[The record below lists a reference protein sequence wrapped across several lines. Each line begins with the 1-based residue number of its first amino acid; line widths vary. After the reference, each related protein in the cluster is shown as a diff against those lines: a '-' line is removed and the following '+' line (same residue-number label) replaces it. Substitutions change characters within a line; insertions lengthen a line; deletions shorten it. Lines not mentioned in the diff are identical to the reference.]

1 MGISRTY
8 LAWHSWSRL
17 TWPYWPRLTADSV
30 SQSVA
35 WDRPGPAE
43 DNTVQGDTRPAAP
56 DSFNEHSAIWH
67 MNKKLKK
74 NGNEVWSFRKEIFW
88 NIKDAHYLHDING
101 HLVGHSV
108 YFNTAVTSP
117 EILGKLRFWT
127 KKRARSISYNHI
139 KMMQSMVYLI
149 SLFTLIL
156 IKWHVT
162 SPEISG
168 LVTSPVMT
176 WYWGNLNKIWYWGIL
191 HT

>member
-1 MGISRTY
+1 M
-8 LAWHSWSRL
+8 
-17 TWPYWPRLTADSV
+17 
-30 SQSVA
+30 
-35 WDRPGPAE
+35 
-43 DNTVQGDTRPAAP
+43 
-56 DSFNEHSAIWH
+56 
-67 MNKKLKK
+67 
-74 NGNEVWSFRKEIFW
+74 
-88 NIKDAHYLHDING
+88 
-101 HLVGHSV
+101 GHSV
-108 YFNTAVTSP
+108 HFNTAVTSQ
-117 EILGKLRFWT
+117 EIFAKLRIWT

-191 HT
+191 PYLAPIIQLQNKKEIWVNWFFIINIAFWACDQKTEIMLVLIPSERIKKKTSYILIKQIKVNVWCCNLNISRTFLGCLEPIRVFLGLWHFRSTLWFLTVNA

>member
-1 MGISRTY
+1 MCFLCFPVTHPPAPHKYRQTLIGVQGRWHIRLSTKASRPGVYKVRSAIVSQWIWILILLTY
-8 LAWHSWSRL
+8 LL
-17 TWPYWPRLTADSV
+17 L
-30 SQSVA
+30 
-35 WDRPGPAE
+35 
-43 DNTVQGDTRPAAP
+43 
-56 DSFNEHSAIWH
+56 
-67 MNKKLKK
+67 
-74 NGNEVWSFRKEIFW
+74 
-88 NIKDAHYLHDING
+88 
-101 HLVGHSV
+101 GHSV

-127 KKRARSISYNHI
+127 KKRARSISYDHI